1 MGNVPTGSPAQTERS
16 PEFSEV
22 IDTDLVVLAMGFTG
36 VPAEGIVNDLGLQ
49 LTPRTAIIPDPARH
63 IYAVGD
69 CANGASLVVR
79 AMADAKRVVGSI

>member
-1 MGNVPTGSPAQTERS
+1 
-16 PEFSEV
+16 
-22 IDTDLVVLAMGFTG
+22 

-63 IYAVGD
+63 IHAVGD

-79 AMADAKRVVGSI
+79 AMADSKRVVNSL